1 MNQIADLWPSDEA
14 MDYIEQCMVRTP
26 EDDPDQGF
34 DLQAFRDLLTLHAML
49 RRLGNDA
56 DSALAPFSA
65 NRTMAGVLA
74 TDASDSDLAP
84 LPELPPAARTLA
96 APNLDLDLTDNN
108 GTNLMDFDINGIGG
122 VDKPKG

>member
-1 MNQIADLWPSDEA
+1 
-14 MDYIEQCMVRTP
+14 
-26 EDDPDQGF
+26 
-34 DLQAFRDLLTLHAML
+34 ML
-49 RRLGNDA
+49 RRLANDA

-74 TDASDSDLAP
+74 TDTSDSDLVP
-84 LPELPPAARTLA
+84 LPELPPAPSSLA

-122 VDKPKG
+122 VDKPKA